1 MARRSGIWS
10 VLVASASCAI
20 DAYIAE
26 QTAQFGG
33 VSLVPTNAIID
44 RMQIPAGTGTM
55 TLARKAVALEMAAR
69 GWERDQCVS
78 NRARSWSRPP
88 EVQA

>member
-1 MARRSGIWS
+1 MARRSDFWS
-10 VLVASASCAI
+10 VLIAAAGRAI

-26 QTAQFGG
+26 QTAQFGA

-55 TLARKAVALEMAAR
+55 TLIRKAVAVEMAAR
-69 GWERDQCVS
+69 GWERDQCAHK
-78 NRARSWSRPP
+78 RARSWSRPL
-88 EVQA
+88 EAV